1 MKKLVLNKGLSYS
14 VRGFSC
20 YKGKPFLIDDEMAEK
35 LLRTGRFKKLEM
47 VEVDSSD
54 VEDNQGVELSA
65 EAIEKMRKDEL
76 ITLAKEK
83 EIDLTGCEKKE
94 EIVERIKGVL
104 GFVNMTDV
112 FGE

>member
-1 MKKLVLNKGLSYS
+1 MKKLVLNKGLS

-65 EAIEKMRKDEL
+65 EVIEKMRKDEL

>member
-1 MKKLVLNKGLSYS
+1 
-14 VRGFSC
+14 
-20 YKGKPFLIDDEMAEK
+20 MAEK
-35 LLRTGRFKKLEM
+35 FLRTGRFKKLEM

-54 VEDNQGVELSA
+54 VEDNQVVELSA
-65 EAIEKMRKDEL
+65 EVIEKMRKDEL

>member
-35 LLRTGRFKKLEM
+35 LLRTGRFKELEI

-65 EAIEKMRKDEL
+65 EVIEKMRKDEL

-83 EIDLTGCEKKE
+83 EIDQDARRKKKLLRE
-94 EIVERIKGVL
+94 
-104 GFVNMTDV
+104 
-112 FGE
+112 

>member
-1 MKKLVLNKGLSYS
+1 M
-14 VRGFSC
+14 
-20 YKGKPFLIDDEMAEK
+20 
-35 LLRTGRFKKLEM
+35 
-47 VEVDSSD
+47 
-54 VEDNQGVELSA
+54 ELSA
-65 EAIEKMRKDEL
+65 EVIEKMRKDEL